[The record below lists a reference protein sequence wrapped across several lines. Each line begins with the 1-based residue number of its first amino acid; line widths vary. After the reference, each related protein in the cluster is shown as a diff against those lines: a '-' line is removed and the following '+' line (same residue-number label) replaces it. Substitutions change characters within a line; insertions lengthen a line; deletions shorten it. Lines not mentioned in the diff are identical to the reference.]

1 MTSKDTYDIDAYSK
15 EKQNIEEYVLPLPL
29 QKIYDEMQAIT
40 RWHAQIQVSFDRTLE
55 REELPDGNH

>member
-55 REELPDGNH
+55 REELPYGNH